1 MNDYEI
7 LGLSSKCILIEV
19 DMKYQEEIQNIY
31 SLIGGTTSKE
41 ELSRAYYKLFS
52 IYNAYNNIVKE
63 QRRNPLKNEINT
75 FVIYSSFS
83 EIVSDL
89 INFINYMAY
98 VELSGKSMPLQNMR
112 KLLLNIIDYIYST
125 TNRLKMCNSLKEIED
140 IEHIYEEDTDKI
152 LYVFKKEFL
161 SIIKDMFP
169 NVSSTKEGIMLVKK
183 LKSLSSFNVIP
194 FFLNNNIDF
203 IGDLLMGDII
213 LNEENEYFDIR
224 KEHFKIKD
232 DYDKSIKEYLEEN
245 DMDIES
251 YIEEYGNNKY
261 SEGLREYFK
270 DRGINNYDVPSI

>member
-98 VELSGKSMPLQNMR
+98 VELSGSSKVLQNIR
-112 KLLLNIIDYIYST
+112 ELLIGIINYIYKVTDKLKRCTSIEEIEEAEINYEEKIDELLLEFKEKFLYIIDG
-125 TNRLKMCNSLKEIED
+125 
-140 IEHIYEEDTDKI
+140 
-152 LYVFKKEFL
+152 
-161 SIIKDMFP
+161 MFP
-169 NVSSTKEGIMLVKK
+169 NIDSTLEGRDIISELNN
-183 LKSLSSFNVIP
+183 LSSFNVIP
-194 FFLNNNIDF
+194 YFLNNNIDL
-203 IGDLLMGDII
+203 IGDILMADII
-213 LNEENEYFDIR
+213 LKEENEYIDI
-224 KEHFKIKD
+224 KDKYLKIKNE
-232 DYDKSIKEYLEEN
+232 YDNNIKEYLISN
-245 DMDIES
+245 DVDIE
-251 YIEEYGNNKY
+251 EFLEYFGNNKY
-261 SEGLREYFK
+261 SDNLRQYFK
-270 DRGINNYDVPSI
+270 ELGINDYNILNL